1 MAELTRLVIA
11 FNLDPRQLER
21 VRDAYPDLEVVVQ
34 AERGRLGEVLPG
46 AQAMV
51 GRGLTP
57 ELLAAASD
65 LRWLQITGAGVENL
79 LFPALVESSVL
90 VTNFS
95 GVHAPNMAEHLVAM
109 MLAFARGLPEIMRF
123 QVRHEWH
130 HAERG
135 TFELGGQTL
144 GVLGLGDIGNALA
157 WRANA
162 LGMRV
167 VGLKRRSTDLPRGVE
182 RIYLPDELPALLAES
197 DHVASALPLTPR
209 TRHLLGVA
217 EFAAMRPSAYV
228 YNVGRGAVI
237 DQAALV
243 DALRAGRIAGAGLD
257 VTDPEPLPADSPLW
271 DMPNVLITSHTSGGS
286 PRYWERGIEILLE
299 NIGRYRRDEPLLN
312 VVDKHEGY

>member
-1 MAELTRLVIA
+1 MAELSKLVVA
-11 FNLDPRQLER
+11 FALDPRHVARLRET
-21 VRDAYPDLEVVVQ
+21 YPDLEVVVCP
-34 AERGRLGEVLPG
+34 ERDQLPGALPG
-46 AQAMV
+46 AQALV

-57 ELLAAASD
+57 ALLAGAPG

-79 LFPALVESSVL
+79 LFPELVASDVV

-109 MLAFARGLPEIMRF
+109 MLAFARGLPEIMRH

-135 TFELGGQTL
+135 VFELGGQTL
-144 GVLGLGDIGNALA
+144 AVLGLGDIGNALA

-167 VGLKRRSTDLPRGVE
+167 IGLKRRASDPPRGVE
-182 RIYLPDELPALLAES
+182 RVFLPQELPALLAEA
-197 DHVASALPLTPR
+197 DHVASCLPLTPR
-209 TRHLLGVA
+209 THHLLGA
-217 EFAAMRPSAYV
+217 AAFAAMRSSAYV

-237 DQAALV
+237 DQAALI
-243 DALRAGRIAGAGLD
+243 DALQAGRIAGAGLD

-286 PRYWERGIEILLE
+286 PRYWERGIEVLLE
-299 NIGRYRRDEPLLN
+299 NIGRFRRDEPLLN
-312 VVDKHEGY
+312 VVDKREGY